1 MNLNSNGYSSSNK
14 HFLKLASI
22 PWTAS
27 SVSIE
32 VGLMVRIVLYPLV
45 IVKGTLIMSKNSLAD
60 EIPNLKV

>member
-14 HFLKLASI
+14 HFLKLESI

-32 VGLMVRIVLYPLV
+32 VGLMVRIVLYPLANA
-45 IVKGTLIMSKNSLAD
+45 KGLLIMSKNSPAD

>member
-14 HFLKLASI
+14 HFLTLVSI

-27 SVSIE
+27 SVLIE

-45 IVKGTLIMSKNSLAD
+45 MVKGTLIMSKNSPAD
-60 EIPNLKV
+60 EIPNLQI